1 MTEGAAGA
9 DAKRVVRARMRE
21 VRAAVAADPVDRARR
36 SASICD
42 QLIASIEPRLS
53 SVGRLSLLLF
63 EALSGEPDL
72 AVLAEWCTA
81 NHVVTYVPVVDG
93 DALTR
98 RTWRRRPGGA
108 RCGRRPRPGLHRPW
122 RPARPGRRPLRS
134 ISPPTARRLPAHRCG
149 LSRTARRRVADRWP
163 RRRRRRRD
171 HRLTLRTTCGCR
183 KHEVPT
189 NRAHIGAPC
198 RDFHQQRSGIGWPT
212 PNIAARY

>member
-72 AVLAEWCTA
+72 AVLAEWCAA
-81 NHVVTYVPVVDG
+81 NDVVTYVPVVDG
-93 DALTR
+93 DALR
-98 RTWRRRPGGA
+98 VEPGDVD
-108 RCGRRPRPGLHRPW
+108 PVVLDVVVVPGL
-122 RPARPGRRPLRS
+122 AF
-134 ISPPTARRLPAHRCG
+134 TARGDRLGQGGGHFDRFLPRLHSDCLRIG
-149 LSRTARRRVADRWP
+149 VAF
-163 RRRRRRRD
+163 
-171 HRLTLRTTCGCR
+171 
-183 KHEVPT
+183 HEQLVDELPT
-189 NRAHIGAPC
+189 DGHDVAVDVVIT
-198 RDFHQQRSGIGWPT
+198 D
-212 PNIAARY
+212 